1 MKTIHLFTTIA
12 ATALVLLFS
21 SCEKDNPDTD
31 MPVLKLVP
39 DNVSGK
45 SGVLVSTVLSGI
57 VQNGLQRFYISK
69 TVNLKPDSS
78 WGTNGTLEITTIPQG
93 QTTIEYPFSYTLQ
106 DAEVDKLVGF
116 NYRVEDSKGKAAEK
130 DLTVN
135 TIASG
140 GQIIASHPWKI
151 TSVIWKTA
159 DPPSESIQECAKD
172 DIWTY
177 NRDSTMSVNYGAMGC
192 LFDGLNVFSKWTLSE
207 DEKTF
212 TRTYYSVFDPS
223 KETTEVYNVVSL
235 SKDRMILEIELDLS
249 VFGLSENE
257 LFSYTY
263 DAF

>member
-1 MKTIHLFTTIA
+1 MKTRQLLTACGA
-12 ATALVLLFS
+12 AALLLFS
-21 SCEKDNPDTD
+21 ACEKDKPDTD
-31 MPVLKLVP
+31 IPVLKLVP

-45 SGVLVSTVLSGI
+45 SGALVSTVLSGT
-57 VQNGLQRFYISK
+57 VPNGLQRFLVSK

-78 WGTNGTLEITTIPQG
+78 WGTNGTLEITTIPEG
-93 QTTIEYPFSYTLQ
+93 QTSFEYPFDYTLK
-106 DAEVDKLVGF
+106 DEEVDKLVGF

-159 DPPSESIQECAKD
+159 EPPEESIQECAKD
-172 DIWTY
+172 DIWTF

-192 LFDGLNVFSKWTLSE
+192 LFDGFNIFSKWTLSA
-207 DEKTF
+207 DEKVF
-212 TRTYYSVFDPS
+212 TRTYYSVFDPT
-223 KETTEVYNVVSL
+223 KVTTEEYVVKAL

-263 DAF
+263 DAY